1 MGKVL
6 LLFSISLICLRGAD
20 DLHFDV
26 ASIRPHAPDDS
37 RFQVKMPTNGRFSAI
52 GSVAKLV
59 LMIAYDVQETQIVG
73 GPGWI
78 ATEKWDITAKCDD
91 RSSHS
96 FEDTH
101 RMLENLLQDRFALQI
116 HRETEQIP
124 AYILS
129 VAKGGPKFKAREQ
142 DGQTNVQITGNSIRV
157 EQGGLARMTQLLS
170 AALGRPVVDRTG
182 LNGLYD
188 LSLQWDDAPIPDG
201 GVLGADV
208 HAASGTDRGSIFSA
222 IQEQL
227 GLRLEPQKC
236 PVEVIVIDRIE
247 RPSAN

>member
-1 MGKVL
+1 
-6 LLFSISLICLRGAD
+6 
-20 DLHFDV
+20 
-26 ASIRPHAPDDS
+26 
-37 RFQVKMPTNGRFSAI
+37 
-52 GSVAKLV
+52 
-59 LMIAYDVQETQIVG
+59 
-73 GPGWI
+73 
-78 ATEKWDITAKCDD
+78 
-91 RSSHS
+91 
-96 FEDTH
+96 
-101 RMLENLLQDRFALQI
+101 
-116 HRETEQIP
+116 
-124 AYILS
+124 
-129 VAKGGPKFKAREQ
+129 
-142 DGQTNVQITGNSIRV
+142 
-157 EQGGLARMTQLLS
+157 MTQLLS

-227 GLRLEPQKC
+227 GLRLEPQKS

>member
-1 MGKVL
+1 MCKARFLV
-6 LLFSISLICLRGAD
+6 SISLVCLRGAD
-20 DLHFDV
+20 DLRFDV

-59 LMIAYDVQETQIVG
+59 LMIAYDMQETQIVG

-101 RMLENLLQDRFALQI
+101 RMLENLLQERFALQI

-201 GVLGADV
+201 GVLGRDV
-208 HAASGTDRGSIFSA
+208 PAAPGTDHGSIFSA

-227 GLRLEPQKC
+227 GLRLEPQRT